1 MIDADAFDGLDN
13 LEYLLLGSNS
23 IHRLTVSEFPKNLI
37 GLELQENRMDLLP
50 DLPDS
55 FQAPK
60 LRYLYVLALHFG
72 RLYSSTAIGSG
83 SVQLLTVCCS

>member
-1 MIDADAFDGLDN
+1 MVDADAFDGLDN
-13 LEYLLLGSNS
+13 LEYLLLGSNN

-37 GLELQENRMDLLP
+37 GLELQENRLDLLP

-60 LRYLYVLALHFG
+60 LRYLYVFALQLHDF
-72 RLYSSTAIGSG
+72 YS
-83 SVQLLTVCCS
+83 